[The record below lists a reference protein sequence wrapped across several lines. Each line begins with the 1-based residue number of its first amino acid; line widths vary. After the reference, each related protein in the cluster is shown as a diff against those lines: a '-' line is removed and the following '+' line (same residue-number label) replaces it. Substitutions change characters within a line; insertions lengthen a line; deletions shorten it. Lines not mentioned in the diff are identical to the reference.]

1 MQVAFGYINVGVV
14 FFVEFDGF
22 PFEYDSAQCFGH
34 DQSDGKD
41 GADDNE
47 EDPIDPPPLT
57 CSVRNPSAE

>member
-1 MQVAFGYINVGVV
+1 VQVAFGYINVGVV

-22 PFEYDSAQCFGH
+22 PFEYDGAQCLGH
-34 DQSDGKD
+34 DQSEGKD

-57 CSVRNPSAE
+57 CAV